1 VLHTEHEL
9 VELQAF
15 IVGLGAAMN
24 AASEPVY
31 SVQDRLSRVARAYGA
46 RDARISALSTSLMV
60 TLGRGESATLELTTP
75 LSSSPRLDQ
84 IADLHRL
91 LRQAEQAVIDPVEGL
106 RRLEEIREM
115 PPRFGPLAGIAGYA
129 VLTVGIC
136 LILHPAPRDVAAA
149 AVFGAIVG
157 ALRLA
162 TRNQPTLQVL
172 LPVMAAFV
180 IAALTALAVK
190 HDLADPGLR
199 SMIASLVVFLPG
211 VALTTAVL
219 ELAAG
224 DMIAGSSRLVWAG
237 VQLMLLAFGILAGI
251 QAAGV
256 PTKKA
261 FESADAI
268 LGGWAPWL
276 GVLVFAAGVLVAHSA
291 PARSFGALLIVLYA
305 AWIGQVVGNHLFGGY
320 VSGLVGAIV
329 MTPVAAL
336 VARMPS
342 GMPVYASF
350 LPGFWLLVPGAMSLI
365 GLTELAGNAK
375 TVGSQDFLAAVGSVF
390 AVALGVLCGTQ
401 LQQWVEVGARWFG
414 RHGRD
419 AGSGAAPP

>member
-1 VLHTEHEL
+1 
-9 VELQAF
+9 
-15 IVGLGAAMN
+15 
-24 AASEPVY
+24 
-31 SVQDRLSRVARAYGA
+31 
-46 RDARISALSTSLMV
+46 
-60 TLGRGESATLELTTP
+60 
-75 LSSSPRLDQ
+75 
-84 IADLHRL
+84 
-91 LRQAEQAVIDPVEGL
+91 
-106 RRLEEIREM
+106 
-115 PPRFGPLAGIAGYA
+115 
-129 VLTVGIC
+129 
-136 LILHPAPRDVAAA
+136 
-149 AVFGAIVG
+149 
-157 ALRLA
+157 
-162 TRNQPTLQVL
+162 
-172 LPVMAAFV
+172 MAAFV